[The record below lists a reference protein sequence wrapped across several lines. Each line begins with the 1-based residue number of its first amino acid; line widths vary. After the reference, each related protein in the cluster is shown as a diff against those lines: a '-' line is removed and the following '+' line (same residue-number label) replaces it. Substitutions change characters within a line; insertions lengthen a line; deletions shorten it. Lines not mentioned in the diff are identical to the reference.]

1 MRYTTEHLYKINPKS
16 FIGKPYDEVMQD
28 KLKALKTRRQE
39 LAIEIRESQVIDGN
53 YEHLSA
59 INYEL
64 MYINGAED
72 DHKFLLE
79 EMGVSYE

>member
-64 MYINGAED
+64 MYINGAEE
-72 DHKFLLE
+72 DHKFLLDE
-79 EMGVSYE
+79 IGIKI